1 MPDLPDDLARRLQQ
15 AVVPGAGVAIAMCAG
30 RLHPVCAVW
39 DTGVQAGLSTYLA
52 SGRSSVRGFAEAIGM
67 KDVVWDDAYAT
78 AFQNFNT
85 QAELTRVAVGRAI
98 H

>member
-1 MPDLPDDLARRLQQ
+1 
-15 AVVPGAGVAIAMCAG
+15 
-30 RLHPVCAVW
+30 
-39 DTGVQAGLSTYLA
+39 
-52 SGRSSVRGFAEAIGM
+52 M